1 MINAE
6 KWEHKTYELT
16 CISPIHVGN
25 GEVLKQYEYI
35 FTKDR
40 NQQRV
45 YFLDKAKWMNFL
57 IRHHLIDDYASQ
69 VFSGKMNLR
78 GWLQVQRLGSLSTI
92 IREICISSADV
103 YLVRDVKQRLNDIHR
118 QVKTPD
124 GTPYIPGST
133 LKGAIRSAILFHDI
147 RQHPDDY
154 RLFWSRIKAAMKARE
169 RDRYDKQMGHLV
181 QAIERKAFTR
191 LKQYKNQPDDALQ
204 SVMKG
209 LSVSDAMLVGHE
221 RDTVILQKY
230 DVSAVCREGLDGHS
244 LALFRECIPAGRKF
258 RFSMTLDRDIAKR
271 IGITTLD
278 DIWQWVRDY
287 LAFGLAQEKAV
298 FGHEYKGKFE
308 ESKLADIRLGGGT
321 GFLTKTV
328 YYALAPK
335 EEGRTVLAEFFDK
348 VLFTRRSCHHHM
360 TKDDKLTPR
369 TLKLAWVH
377 DDCQILGLAAVKEVT
392 SC

>member
-78 GWLQVQRLGSLSTI
+78 GWLQAQRLGSLSTI

-169 RDRYDKQMGHLV
+169 RDRHDKQMGHLV

-230 DVSAVCREGLDGHS
+230 DVSAVCREGLDGHP
-244 LALFRECIPAGRKF
+244 LALFREGIPAGR
-258 RFSMTLDRDIAKR
+258 
-271 IGITTLD
+271 
-278 DIWQWVRDY
+278 
-287 LAFGLAQEKAV
+287 
-298 FGHEYKGKFE
+298 
-308 ESKLADIRLGGGT
+308 
-321 GFLTKTV
+321 
-328 YYALAPK
+328 
-335 EEGRTVLAEFFDK
+335 
-348 VLFTRRSCHHHM
+348 
-360 TKDDKLTPR
+360 
-369 TLKLAWVH
+369 
-377 DDCQILGLAAVKEVT
+377 
-392 SC
+392 